1 MSELHPIVAATGS
14 SGSGTS
20 SVKTAFEHIF
30 RREGINPAIV
40 EGDSFHRFDRATMEA
55 EVERA
60 EARGQSLTHFGP
72 AGNLLGELETLFRT
86 YAENGAGKRRHY
98 IHTDKDSDRHE
109 TEPGRFTDWT
119 PLPRDTD
126 LLFYEGLH
134 GGFVG
139 DEADIARHV
148 DLLIGVVSAM

>member
-72 AGNLLGELETLFRT
+72 AGNLLGADRT
-86 YAENGAGKRRHY
+86 VSITVGSGKRMDL
-98 IHTDKDSDRHE
+98 TDRGDGSYVGRVEAK
-109 TEPGRFTDWT
+109 PGTRITVYVGKKALRIVDV
-119 PLPRDTD
+119 PR
-126 LLFYEGLH
+126 
-134 GGFVG
+134 
-139 DEADIARHV
+139 RK
-148 DLLIGVVSAM
+148 